1 MATQRS
7 RSFLEDKFEDGD
19 RPTGTDFADLFESFI
34 NKVDDSVTLDVNN
47 NLNVPGGITI
57 SDAVT
62 GANGTLRFNSA
73 TQTVEVFFG
82 GIWNPIAGDSGAFT
96 EVNGGPNVA
105 FNAGN
110 VGIGTGATTPASKLV
125 VPLTANSAVQRVRLG
140 NLIIHNGPGTV
151 ACIGHATKDLNTDFA
166 LRQDAQ
172 GNTTINC
179 SATTT
184 QIALA
189 VAGAPRITMD
199 GNGNATFG
207 GTLHAVGNISSN
219 GTITA
224 NIPSDIAV
232 KEDIKTLPWGL
243 DDLIKLKPITFRY
256 TGAGGTPTDGKE
268 RIGLIAQE
276 VEAVFPSLVKSSK
289 TNDPSAEY
297 ILSYDPQPLL
307 YIMIN
312 AVRELAGRVEKLES
326 HLSGN
331 SDKA

>member
-34 NKVDDSVTLDVNN
+34 NKVDDSVTMDVNN
-47 NLNVPGGITI
+47 NLSVPGGITI
-57 SDAVT
+57 SNAVT
-62 GANGTLRFNSA
+62 GTNGTLRFNSA
-73 TQTVEVFFG
+73 TQAVEVFFG
-82 GIWNPIAGDSGAFT
+82 GVWNPIAGESGAFT

-110 VGIGTGATTPASKLV
+110 VGIGTNATTPASKLE
-125 VPLTANSAVQRVRLG
+125 VPLTANSPVQRVRFG
-140 NLIIHNGPGTV
+140 NVIAHNGPGTV
-151 ACIGHATKDLNTDFA
+151 ACIAHSNRSANTDFA
-166 LRQDAQ
+166 VRQDSN

-179 SATTT
+179 STGA
-184 QIALA
+184 QITLA
-189 VAGAPRITMD
+189 VAGVNRIIMD
-199 GNGNATFG
+199 GSGNATFG
-207 GTLHAVGNISSN
+207 GTLHANGNISSN

-224 NIPSDIAV
+224 NVPSDIAV

-243 DDLIKLKPITFRY
+243 EELLRLKPISFRY
-256 TGAGGTPTDGKE
+256 NGVGDTPTDGQE

-276 VEAVFPSLVKSSK
+276 VEAVFPSLVKRSK
-289 TNDPSAEY
+289 TTDPSAEH

-326 HLSGN
+326 QLFGN